1 MKYLVFVL
9 SLFLISCAATR
20 PEIAK
25 PPFFSEIHTKGFVGI
40 PQPQLG
46 QSMMVFSSKIDTQKP
61 ALVRIKSFD
70 GKVVGDSKY
79 ISAAEFKTGNHALVL
94 TWKELR
100 GEFWYELNT
109 SESFELNFEQNTK
122 YIVDFEQGNYV
133 IYKQVNNIKTEIM
146 RIAVGNT

>member
-1 MKYLVFVL
+1 MKYLVFLL
-9 SLFLISCAATR
+9 SLLLISCAATR

-25 PPFFSEIHTKGFVGI
+25 PLFFSEIHTKGFVGI

-46 QSMMVFSSKIDTQKP
+46 QSMMVFSSKIDTKKP

-79 ISAAEFKTGNHALVL
+79 ISAAEFQPGTHELVL

-109 SESFELNFEQNTK
+109 SKSFELDFESNTK
-122 YIVDFEQGNYV
+122 YLVDFEQNSYV
-133 IYKQVNNIKTEIM
+133 IYKQINDVKSEIM
-146 RIAVGNT
+146 RIGVGNT